1 MTVWVPDTTDSV
13 VIAAANSPGLSSARG
28 PIVSPLP
35 GSGTYRMIITLKWHT
50 ELAACTT
57 YAVALYVPRQP

>member
-1 MTVWVPDTTDSV
+1 MGKQPGTEFSSRPEIVW
-13 VIAAANSPGLSSARG
+13 
-28 PIVSPLP
+28 PLP

-50 ELAACTT
+50 ELAAGTTT